1 MVTFRML
8 GISTFK
14 GLVVQEQFQLLFS
27 LVTGEGHTVEEG
39 SLQQAV
45 QEAGEGT
52 KVWRGVPLLAKSRDA
67 PGSEGSPELRLR
79 VYRCLLLSC
88 LAEGTAYTGGYR
100 LLLAG
105 SQGLQR

>member
-8 GISTFK
+8 GTSTFN
-14 GLVVQEQFQLLFS
+14 GLVVQEQLQLLFS

-52 KVWRGVPLLAKSRDA
+52 KVGGVPLQAKSHDA
-67 PGSEGSPELRLR
+67 CPWL
-79 VYRCLLLSC
+79 
-88 LAEGTAYTGGYR
+88 
-100 LLLAG
+100 
-105 SQGLQR
+105 

>member
-8 GISTFK
+8 GMSTFK

-52 KVWRGVPLLAKSRDA
+52 KVGGGGPS
-67 PGSEGSPELRLR
+67 PGK
-79 VYRCLLLSC
+79 V
-88 LAEGTAYTGGYR
+88 T
-100 LLLAG
+100 
-105 SQGLQR
+105 